1 MSPRRASLP
10 PPLPPLR
17 ARPNSPLRFRSG
29 RDRPVS
35 SLPPPTPRGGKITIA
50 RPLVPPAAPSPPLPP
65 LAPARSRPFAFARVV
80 PGQTARCP
88 LPLPAGAL
96 ITSIHTFHHNYCV
109 SAPPSLG
116 RFFFFPLLGHSPGS
130 MPRFASAWAQA
141 SALAKV
147 FRLAHTIK
155 AIVNNT

>member
-35 SLPPPTPRGGKITIA
+35 SLPPPTPGGGKITIA

-96 ITSIHTFHHNYCV
+96 NHISSHHWSQLLCV
-109 SAPPSLG
+109 RPTLTRTIFFSFARSFTWANASL
-116 RFFFFPLLGHSPGS
+116 RFGLGPGERPRKGFP
-130 MPRFASAWAQA
+130 AC
-141 SALAKV
+141 
-147 FRLAHTIK
+147 AHHK
-155 AIVNNT
+155 SNS